1 MSGLTRVINDTT
13 ETHQLARDLV
23 NGAQSEILM
32 LFSAENGF
40 RRILEAGNGQFIL
53 EAARRGVIVTV
64 LAPMDQFVRK
74 DAEKLEKQNENISIR
89 SIKPY
94 NSSISRPFT
103 TIIVDK
109 KHSLAI
115 ELKDD
120 SKLKVEEA
128 IGQAI
133 YSTSKRTV
141 EDSIFK
147 FDIVLQL
154 FQYEDE
160 SIKRWLSDAVKI
172 VNDNKHGMN

>member
-1 MSGLTRVINDTT
+1 MSELTRIINDTN
-13 ETHQLARDLV
+13 EAHQLARDLV

-40 RRILEAGNGQFIL
+40 RRILVAGNDQLLL
-53 EAARRGVIVTV
+53 EAARRGVSVIV
-64 LAPMDQFVRK
+64 LAHMNESLKKV
-74 DAEKLEKQNENISIR
+74 AEKLEKQNGNISIR

-103 TIIVDK
+103 TIVVDRR
-109 KHSLAI
+109 HSLTM

-120 SKLKVEEA
+120 SKLKIEDA
-128 IGQAI
+128 IGQSI

-147 FDIVLQL
+147 FDIVSRL
-154 FQYEDE
+154 FQNEDE
-160 SIKRWLSDAVKI
+160 SIKRWLTDALKI
-172 VNDNKHGMN
+172 VNDTKSH